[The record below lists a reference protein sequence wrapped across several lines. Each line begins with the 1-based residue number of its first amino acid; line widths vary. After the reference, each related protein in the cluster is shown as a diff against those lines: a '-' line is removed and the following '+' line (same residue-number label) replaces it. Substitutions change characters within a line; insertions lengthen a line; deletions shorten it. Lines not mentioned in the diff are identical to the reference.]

1 MSRNIMTKT
10 HCLTCGITNLL
21 SVFLLLTL
29 TNSINAQD
37 NSIETGWLVPLD
49 VGKKQN
55 IQCLNGLLVEFVSD
69 CAPPTCHSLR
79 LSENN
84 ILECIS
90 RSSNAGDHNP

>member
-1 MSRNIMTKT
+1 MSRKIMTRI

-21 SVFLLLTL
+21 LFFLLLSF

-37 NSIETGWLVPLD
+37 KSIETGWLTPLD

-55 IQCLNGLLVEFVSD
+55 IQCFNGLMVEFVSD
-69 CAPPTCHSLR
+69 CAPPVCHSLR
-79 LSENN
+79 LSEND

-90 RSSNAGDHNP
+90 ISSNTGDYNP

>member
-1 MSRNIMTKT
+1 MSRKIMTRN

-21 SVFLLLTL
+21 SVLLLL
-29 TNSINAQD
+29 SFTNSINAQD

-84 ILECIS
+84 ILECVS
-90 RSSNAGDHNP
+90 SSSNTGDYNP

>member
-21 SVFLLLTL
+21 SVLLLLSFTY
-29 TNSINAQD
+29 SINAQD
-37 NSIETGWLVPLD
+37 NSIEMGWLVPLD

-69 CAPPTCHSLR
+69 CAPLTRMSFIKAL
-79 LSENN
+79 
-84 ILECIS
+84 
-90 RSSNAGDHNP
+90 